1 MRKLMLRIR
10 RVIWIVGISSG
21 LVGCNTIGDG
31 GVCASLKQYSLDEQ
45 KRAAAEIR
53 NNPNGELAK
62 LVRDYGQVR
71 KACRV

>member
-1 MRKLMLRIR
+1 MRKVMLRIR

-21 LVGCNTIGDG
+21 LVACNTVRDG
-31 GVCASLKQYSLDEQ
+31 GVCASMKSYSVEEQ

-62 LVRDYGQVR
+62 LVRDYGLMR

>member
-1 MRKLMLRIR
+1 MIR

-21 LVGCNTIGDG
+21 LVGCNTISDG
-31 GVCASLKQYSLDEQ
+31 GVCASMKSYSLDEQ
-45 KRAAAEIR
+45 KRAAVEIR

-62 LVRDYGQVR
+62 LVRDYGQMR